1 MLSTKVKHMDHHA
14 YGKLLSIVFI
24 LLPIYMFKYDNVV
37 MSDKGTSDV
46 VTSLSWL
53 KIGPIKNMI
62 HMIGKLENCLAR
74 KDTHNPDCTSLLSTL
89 TTKQNIHLFNK

>member
-1 MLSTKVKHMDHHA
+1 
-14 YGKLLSIVFI
+14 
-24 LLPIYMFKYDNVV
+24 MFKYDNVV

-53 KIGPIKNMI
+53 KIGPINNMI

-74 KDTHNPDCTSLLSTL
+74 KDTKSRLHITFINLNYK
-89 TTKQNIHLFNK
+89 TKYSFI